1 MAVKDHSLDD
11 KIISAAIKE
20 FSEHGFQ
27 KASINKIA
35 AQAGVT
41 TGAIYTRYKNKDDL
55 FSGLL
60 HNILS
65 VFQTNAEPIARE
77 YYKAE
82 ISKRSS
88 DFISAIA
95 YETNIYLDILYE
107 QYEEA
112 VLLFCKSQGSSIE
125 ALVRELIQHKVTET
139 VLFFERIGARPVDQH
154 ALELLMQSQF
164 YFFRQLLESG
174 YEKEEAASCM
184 KTVQDFMASGW
195 KQLFEQLTD
204 ADTMRVDP

>member
-11 KIISAAIKE
+11 KITSAAIKE

-41 TGAIYTRYKNKDDL
+41 TGAIYTRYKNKDVL

-95 YETNIYLDILYE
+95 YETNIYLDILFE

-112 VLLFCKSQGSSIE
+112 VLLFAK
-125 ALVRELIQHKVTET
+125 AKA
-139 VLFFERIGARPVDQH
+139 VLLKH
-154 ALELLMQSQF
+154 L
-164 YFFRQLLESG
+164 
-174 YEKEEAASCM
+174 
-184 KTVQDFMASGW
+184 
-195 KQLFEQLTD
+195 
-204 ADTMRVDP
+204 